1 MGWENK
7 NKTIL
12 RRFVLLG
19 IRPRGI
25 TENLYYRCWMDGGVD
40 AMGSLFTSVHWLLAS
55 GHDGSGI
62 ECKVAFGREI
72 EKLSI
77 DMLV

>member
-1 MGWENK
+1 
-7 NKTIL
+7 
-12 RRFVLLG
+12 
-19 IRPRGI
+19 
-25 TENLYYRCWMDGGVD
+25 MDGGVD